1 MAAPTHHAAH
11 PIRQLITLLPRLA
24 QTASA
29 QPDFDASDPALLVQ
43 IAEACELLQRVT
55 SLGISAIGQLLAHAA
70 AEVDSGEVGQDAIE
84 ALGWVLSDMADA
96 AAACLQLAAPCRRA
110 TVDFTGARDGKAQ

>member
-1 MAAPTHHAAH
+1 MAALTPNAAH
-11 PIRQLITLLPRLA
+11 PMRQLLALLPRLA
-24 QTASA
+24 QTPSH
-29 QPDFDASDPALLVQ
+29 QPDFEASDPALLVQ

-70 AEVDSGEVGQDAIE
+70 AEVDSGEFGQDAIE

-110 TVDFTGARDGKAQ
+110 AADFTGARHE